1 MLKLSSILLR
11 VFSLNIEVSCFKIKV
26 ACLKISSVYMFR
38 ALSFLIVVI
47 RAFQCGLVLKRAIKS
62 KNLCFA
68 INAQTAIF
76 VHCKSSLVSAH
87 TM

>member
-47 RAFQCGLVLKRAIKS
+47 RAFQCGLVLKGAIKS
-62 KNLCFA
+62 KPLCFA
-68 INAQTAIF
+68 INAQTLIF